1 MALPV
6 VKGSRYKTILPST
19 GAEIEYRPYNVG
31 EEKLLMVALE
41 SKDQSMIIR
50 TLKDV
55 MEGCIYD
62 KVDFSKFTVFDFEK
76 LFLALR
82 AKSVGEIVDLELKC
96 QDTECNSVSPISVN
110 LEEINLSDL
119 PESNTIIIDNDIG
132 VTLRYPGIQD
142 VEKYDEEHLQKPE
155 GAFDMVIDCIDTIFD
170 EEGVYN
176 CKDEPR
182 ESVEAFLNNLSSAQ
196 FKKISS
202 YFEKIPTLTHNIE
215 YKCIKCGK
223 ENEIELKGLQSFF
236 T

>member
-1 MALPV
+1 MALPI
-6 VKGSRYKTILPST
+6 VKGSRYTTVLPST

-41 SKDQSMIIR
+41 SKDQKMIIR

-55 MEGCIYD
+55 MQSCIFD
-62 KVDFSKFTVFDFEK
+62 KVDFDKFTVFDFEK

-82 AKSVGEIVDLELKC
+82 AKSVGEIVDLEMKC
-96 QDTECNSVSPISVN
+96 QDTECNSVTPVSVN
-110 LEEINLSDL
+110 LEEINLTDL

-132 VTLRYPGIQD
+132 VTLRFPGVQD
-142 VEKYDEEHLQKPE
+142 VERYDEEHLAKPQ
-155 GAFDMVIDCIDTIFD
+155 GAFDLMIDCIDTIFD

-176 CKDEPR
+176 TKEEPR

-196 FKKISS
+196 FRKLSTF
-202 YFEKIPTLTHNIE
+202 FESIPTLTHNIE

-223 ENEIELKGLQSFF
+223 ENELELKGLQSFF